1 MEYNYKLLN
10 QIVADLEEIKSL
22 LIQSKTT
29 LNFKEAAR
37 YIGISPGYLY
47 KLTSAGMIPFSKPTG
62 KMNFFSKSK
71 LDEWLLS
78 NQSKSRQQK
87 EIEAATYIS
96 RHNNFPKV
104 IETLDAKE
112 KGGMK

>member
-1 MEYNYKLLN
+1 MNKDKELFK
-10 QIVADLEEIKSL
+10 IAAGLEEIKSGL
-22 LIQSKTT
+22 GRSKTI

-47 KLTSAGMIPFSKPTG
+47 KLTSAGMIPFSKPMG

-78 NQSKSRQQK
+78 NQSKSSQQK
-87 EIEAATYIS
+87 EIEAATHVS
-96 RHNNFPKV
+96 RLKNFPKV
-104 IETLDAKE
+104 IETLEAK
-112 KGGMK
+112 KRGGMK